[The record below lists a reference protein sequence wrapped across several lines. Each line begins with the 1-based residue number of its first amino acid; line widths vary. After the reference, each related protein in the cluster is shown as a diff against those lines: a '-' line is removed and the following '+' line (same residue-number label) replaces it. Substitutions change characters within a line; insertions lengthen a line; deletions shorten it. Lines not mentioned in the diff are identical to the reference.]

1 MIDRFEELINEL
13 SLQIG
18 IPLHPDKIG
27 ACTLETKDGFDV
39 QLECDR
45 SQEKLLIVAFI
56 CDIPPGKLRENILK
70 DALKA
75 NGPYARDGILG
86 YSENNNKLALFAA
99 LPFTH
104 LSGPILSEFLNVFID
119 KASQWK
125 SGVETG
131 RTSEIISSQTSKPSS
146 GMFGLKP

>member
-13 SLQIG
+13 SLQLG

-27 ACTLETKDGFDV
+27 ACTLQTKDGFEV

-45 SQEKLLIVAFI
+45 LQEKLLIVAFI
-56 CDIPPGKLRENILK
+56 CDVPPGKLRENVFK

-75 NGPYARDGILG
+75 NGPYPQHGILSF
-86 YSENNNKLALFAA
+86 SESNNKLALFAA
-99 LPFTH
+99 LPFTY
-104 LSGPILSEFLNVFID
+104 LSGHTLCEFLNAFLD

-125 SGVETG
+125 NGVETG
-131 RTSEIISSQTSKPSS
+131 RTSELLSSQTSKPSR
-146 GMFGLKP
+146 GMFGLRP

>member
-27 ACTLETKDGFDV
+27 ACTLQTKDGFEV

-75 NGPYARDGILG
+75 NGPYPHDGTLSF
-86 YSENNNKLALFAA
+86 SESNNKLALFAQ

-104 LSGPILSEFLNVFID
+104 LSGRTLSEFLNAFLD

-125 SGVETG
+125 NGVETG
-131 RTSEIISSQTSKPSS
+131 HTSELISSQTSKPSS